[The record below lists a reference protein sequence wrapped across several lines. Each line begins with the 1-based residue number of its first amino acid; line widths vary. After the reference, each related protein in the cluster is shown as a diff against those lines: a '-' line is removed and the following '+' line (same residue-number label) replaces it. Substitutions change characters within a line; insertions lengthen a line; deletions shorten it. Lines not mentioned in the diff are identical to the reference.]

1 MMIANAIFVT
11 EAVPAAATA
20 PGSGT
25 AAPAGEGGGL
35 FQQLLQGMQPAGS
48 GETAAAATAVPA
60 EQQEA
65 GAMKAEVAEQM
76 AAANLVLPETAQEVP
91 VANPAPQRSATGG
104 ARLQLVMTWQALK
117 SDLAAKPEQGAA
129 LAGAETAPA
138 AAEAATAEAATAGE
152 ILPETETAKDGE
164 ARNEAPVQ
172 AASSQLAGQEMA
184 AAAVVAQPAP
194 KAAAVEQGAVPR
206 GLEIAAGKVEAA
218 RERRGTEAP
227 VAAGA
232 NALSKLEELQQR
244 AMEQLAAKAE
254 TVQPAAENEVAPGAH
269 QQERTPG
276 IAAGPELDQKVEQ
289 AELPQGKGRA
299 LTGATEAAQQAK
311 ASQPGG
317 AAQPELSAQ
326 AAATRAPE
334 AGTKAAAGF
343 VATPFKGAVSEVL
356 APVSEPASDATQQQ
370 AATSSNPGTAEVTA
384 QAAPKAKLQGEV
396 LPQQQGAN
404 PEAPRPEG
412 GQATERTAQRREL
425 PHGDEKRVPV
435 EGAQSAGQP
444 AAAGAAAQ
452 DLSGAKGAQV
462 VSAAITPAEL
472 RGAEGSQFKEQG
484 HQQQGQE
491 NQNALLQGAAVGAQG
506 STAETAA
513 PESHQTATRSMLH
526 EHILS
531 QVKEGVVTHDG
542 KGNGQMSIRLNPGEL
557 GELKIQVRMED
568 NRLKVEVQA
577 DNRMVKDLLMS
588 NLDSL
593 KEALSGKNL
602 AMDGFNVSTGSGG
615 FQQPLYEE
623 RGNQRQQSASRFA
636 RGGGYDAPQETR
648 VNYLTAEV
656 NNLLDVRF

>member
-1 MMIANAIFVT
+1 MMIANATFVT
-11 EAVPAAATA
+11 EAVPVAATA

-25 AAPAGEGGGL
+25 AATAGEGGGL

-60 EQQEA
+60 AQTEA
-65 GAMKAEVAEQM
+65 GATKAEVAEQM
-76 AAANLVLPETAQEVP
+76 AAANLVLPEAAQEMAP
-91 VANPAPQRSATGG
+91 VNPAPSRSATGG

-117 SDLAAKPEQGAA
+117 SDLAAKPELGGIP
-129 LAGAETAPA
+129 AGAETATA
-138 AAEAATAEAATAGE
+138 AAEVAAAGE
-152 ILPETETAKDGE
+152 MLPEVKTTDGE
-164 ARNEAPVQ
+164 GDDEAPVQ
-172 AASSQLAGQEMA
+172 AASPNTAGVEL
-184 AAAVVAQPAP
+184 AAAVVAQSAP
-194 KAAAVEQGAVPR
+194 KAAAVEEGAVPR
-206 GLEIAAGKVEAA
+206 GLEVAAGKVEAA

-232 NALSKLEELQQR
+232 NALSRLEELQQR
-244 AMEQLAAKAE
+244 AMEQLAAKAQ
-254 TVQPAAENEVAPGAH
+254 TVQRPAENAVAPGAD
-269 QQERTPG
+269 QQERL
-276 IAAGPELDQKVEQ
+276 AAITAGLELDQKVEQ
-289 AELPQGKGRA
+289 AELPQEKGRA
-299 LTGATEAAQQAK
+299 LTGATEGAQQAK
-311 ASQPGG
+311 APQPALEADG
-317 AAQPELSAQ
+317 AARPGLSAQ
-326 AAATRAPE
+326 PAPE
-334 AGTKAAAGF
+334 AGAKTAAAGF
-343 VATPFKGAVSEVL
+343 VATPLKGAAPEVL
-356 APVSEPASDATQQQ
+356 APVGEQDATQEQQ
-370 AATSSNPGTAEVTA
+370 ASNGSNPGTAEVTA
-384 QAAPKAKLQGEV
+384 QAAPKAKVQGEV
-396 LPQQQGAN
+396 LPPRQGAN
-404 PEAPRPEG
+404 PEAPRPEAAQG
-412 GQATERTAQRREL
+412 NERTTQRRESQ
-425 PHGDEKRVPV
+425 HGGEKTVPL
-435 EGAQSAGQP
+435 EGAESAGQP

-452 DLSGAKGAQV
+452 DLSGAKGAPV
-462 VSAAITPAEL
+462 VSAAITPGEL

-484 HQQQGQE
+484 HRQQGQE
-491 NQNALLQGAAVGAQG
+491 GQNAQLQGAAVGAQG

-513 PESHQTATRSMLH
+513 PESHQSATRSALH

-602 AMDGFNVSTGSGG
+602 AMYGFNVSTGSGG